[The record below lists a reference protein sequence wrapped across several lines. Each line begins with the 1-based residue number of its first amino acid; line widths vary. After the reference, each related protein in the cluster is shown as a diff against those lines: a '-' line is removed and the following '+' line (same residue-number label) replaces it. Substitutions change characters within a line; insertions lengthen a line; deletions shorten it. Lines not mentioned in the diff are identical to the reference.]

1 MSRIVLATAGSLG
14 DLHPYLAVGIELKA
28 RGHQVV
34 IATMESYRRKI
45 QDENLGFAAIRPDI
59 APQEYSPEV
68 YRKANDLRTGSQY
81 MVREMVLPY
90 VEEMYAD
97 LLEACRGADLLLIH
111 PVLFAA
117 PLVAEKLN
125 LRWIS
130 VTLAP
135 GSFFSAYDPPVMPP
149 FPQLHSLRHLGPL
162 PSRWVFDLFRRL
174 TRSWMKPIDDLRRSE
189 GLAPAVLHP
198 LHNGMYSPYG
208 TLAWFSPIFGAPQPD
223 WPVNTQATGFPFYD
237 RLEAGR
243 TMAPAL
249 AEFSEKGTPPI
260 IFTLGSSAV
269 MDPGDFYNISVEAA
283 MKLGWRAVLLTGAF
297 GNSRPRG
304 TLPPNIFCGDY
315 APYSE
320 LFPRASVI
328 VHQGG
333 VGTMA
338 QAIHAGV
345 PMLVIPF
352 MHDQP
357 DNAFRAKRLGI
368 ARVIHRDRYTVDAAV
383 SNLRALLEN
392 PEYGRRAQEIGARV
406 REEDGLKLACDAVEK
421 HASGQD
427 L

>member
-28 RGHQVV
+28 RGHDVV

-45 QDENLGFAAIRPDI
+45 QDENLGFAPVRPDI

-68 YRKANDLRTGSQY
+68 YRKANDLRTGSTY
-81 MVREMVLPY
+81 MVREMVLPF
-90 VEEMYAD
+90 VGEMYAD
-97 LLEACRGADLLLIH
+97 LLEACRGADLLVIH

-149 FPQLHSLRHLGPL
+149 FPALHSLRHLGPW
-162 PSRWVFDLFRRL
+162 PSKWVFDLFRRL
-174 TRSWMKPIDDLRRSE
+174 TRSWMKPIDDLRKSE

-208 TLAWFSPIFGAPQPD
+208 TLGLFSPIFGAPQPD
-223 WPVNTQATGFPFYD
+223 WPVNTKATGFPFYD
-237 RLEAGR
+237 RLEAGHA
-243 TMAPAL
+243 MAPGL
-249 AEFSEKGTPPI
+249 AEFCERGAPPV

-269 MDPGDFYNISVEAA
+269 MDPGDFYNTSLEAA
-283 MKLGWRAVLLTGAF
+283 KKLGCRAVLLTGAF
-297 GNSRPRG
+297 GNTRLRE
-304 TLPPNIFCGDY
+304 TLPQNIYVADY

-320 LFPRASVI
+320 LFPKASVI

-333 VGTMA
+333 VGTTA

-357 DNAFRAKRLGI
+357 DNAFRVKRLGI
-368 ARVIHRDRYTVDAAV
+368 GRTIHRDRYTVERAAA
-383 SNLRALLEN
+383 NLRALLEN
-392 PEYGRRAQEIGARV
+392 PEFGRRAREIGEQIRK
-406 REEDGLKLACDAVEK
+406 EDGLKLACDALEK
-421 HASGQD
+421 HASG
-427 L
+427 

>member
-1 MSRIVLATAGSLG
+1 MSRIVLSTAGSLG

-28 RGHQVV
+28 RGHDVV

-45 QDENLGFAAIRPDI
+45 TDENLGFAAIRPDI

-68 YRKANDLRTGSQY
+68 YRKANDLRTGSTY
-81 MVREMVLPY
+81 MVREMVLPF
-90 VEEMYAD
+90 VGEMYAD
-97 LLEACRGADLLLIH
+97 LLEACRGADLLVIH

-149 FPQLHSLRHLGPL
+149 FPWMHSLRHLGPL
-162 PSRWVFDLFRRL
+162 PSRWVFDLFRGL

-189 GLAPAVLHP
+189 GLPPAVLHP

-208 TLAWFSPIFGAPQPD
+208 TLGWFSPIFGAPQPD
-223 WPVNTQATGFPFYD
+223 WPVNTEATGFPFYD
-237 RLEAGR
+237 RLEAGQK
-243 TMAPAL
+243 MAAGL
-249 AEFSEKGTPPI
+249 AEFCERGTPPV

-269 MDPGDFYNISVEAA
+269 MDPGDFYHTSLEAA
-283 MKLGWRAVLLTGAF
+283 KKLGCRAVLLTGAF
-297 GNSRPRG
+297 GNTRLRD
-304 TLPPNIFCGDY
+304 TLPPNIYIVDY

-333 VGTMA
+333 VGTTA

-357 DNAFRAKRLGI
+357 DNAFRVKRLGI
-368 ARVIHRDRYTVDAAV
+368 GRIIHRDRYTVDTAV
-383 SNLRALLEN
+383 TNLRALLEN
-392 PEYGRRAQEIGARV
+392 PEYGRRAGEIGARV
-406 REEDGLKLACDAVEK
+406 RKEDGLKLACDAVER
-421 HASGQD
+421 HVSG
-427 L
+427 